1 MLTGSSAPPAHLAWN
16 QVPPLVQAQARQ
28 VALPVRE
35 AAIFFATPL
44 YHLLGRERFAT
55 LDIARLMGVV
65 AALYALD
72 DMVDEGVASATA
84 EQEAR
89 GWIAATLD
97 YLRSFGEAQDVAI
110 IQGLVEATIRCG
122 MAAVACWR
130 SGDRAQADD
139 LIMKNTAIEPVTA
152 IYWLLA
158 NPGQSLARLLAR
170 TTGVAQLWSAGAR
183 FIRLTDDAADYREDV
198 EQNVPNYWILYPR
211 AHRSTAIAAT
221 QATVVLQLGRAM
233 QQPDPQVA
241 QFARCIDITLQA
253 ARLSAHYSN
262 TEFAALRRPP
272 EA

>member
-1 MLTGSSAPPAHLAWN
+1 M
-16 QVPPLVQAQARQ
+16 
-28 VALPVRE
+28 
-35 AAIFFATPL
+35 FFATPL
-44 YHLLGRERFAT
+44 YHLLGQERFAT

-72 DMVDEGVASATA
+72 DKVDEGVGSATV
-84 EQEAR
+84 EEEAR

-97 YLRSFGEAQDVAI
+97 YLGSFGDARDVAI
-110 IQGLVEATIRCG
+110 IQGLVDATIRCG

-130 SGDRAQADD
+130 SGDRAQAGD

-170 TTGVAQLWSAGAR
+170 TTVVPQLWNAGAR
-183 FIRLTDDAADYREDV
+183 FIRLSDDAADYREDV
-198 EQNVPNYWILYPR
+198 QQNLPNYWLLYPR
-211 AHRSTAIAAT
+211 AQRATAVAAT
-221 QATVVLQLGRAM
+221 QATVALQLGRAM

-253 ARLSAHYSN
+253 ASLSAHFSN
-262 TEFAALRRPP
+262 TEFAALRCAEQRDC
-272 EA
+272 